1 MYRPRR
7 LIRRKVHQ
15 VDSDCRGQLGV
26 VISLYQLLGVGLG
39 PVVQSPLE
47 EAAMGKI
54 LYFDVEPTAAGIP
67 GPHINY
73 RELVSHRLGQVER
86 RADDQFV

>member
-54 LYFDVEPTAAGIP
+54 LHFDVEHSNSHVMRIVSLPYS
-67 GPHINY
+67 HIQ
-73 RELVSHRLGQVER
+73 LTLAV
-86 RADDQFV
+86 